1 MAGMERM
8 NRHHHWL
15 DQQIPQWVDKAIITE
30 GQAIALRA
38 LYPPGDSVG
47 LGRLLITGIG
57 AIMIGLG
64 VILLFAYNWDDMGKV
79 SKLTV
84 IFSGLI
90 GAHLAALYTRE
101 RHHVASESLF
111 ALGTML
117 MGAGIFL
124 VGQIYHLDSHYP
136 NAIFIWS
143 LGALALA
150 WVLPSLT
157 QAFMAVA
164 LITAW
169 HLSEVMDFAVANH
182 AALPLLLIGLLPL
195 VWRLHSPIL
204 ARFVSVSLFVSIGFS
219 VGIFDE
225 HLIVTTLLLTA
236 AALIG
241 LEQVLAQQAE
251 KPRELAVELAKPARW
266 VLFVLMYLL
275 TFSDL
280 TRDLLRFNWVD
291 YLASSYFIVALLATQ
306 VAFFFLLY
314 QRRVGGLIGLT
325 EIAVVLV
332 LLPPLFYSLLD
343 SRTQHALLESL
354 VWAGFNLLL
363 LAVSV
368 WLMIDGARHANRQ
381 HMLRGSIL
389 FALLAMARYT
399 DLFDSLLARAV
410 VFLLVGVALFAV
422 NHFYQR
428 NKRAAA

>member
-1 MAGMERM
+1 M
-8 NRHHHWL
+8 NRHHQWL
-15 DQQIPQWVDKAIITE
+15 ARQLPQWVDKEIISGT
-30 GQAIALRA
+30 QADTLRA
-38 LYPPGDSVG
+38 LYPLGDSIG

-79 SKLTV
+79 SKLAV

-90 GAHLAALYTRE
+90 GAHLAALYSRE

-111 ALGTML
+111 AFGTML

-124 VGQIYHLDSHYP
+124 IGQIYHLDSHYP
-136 NAIFIWS
+136 DAILFWS

-164 LITAW
+164 LIIAW
-169 HLSEVMDFAVANH
+169 HISEVSDFNFANH
-182 AALPLLLIGLLPL
+182 RALLLILIGLLPL
-195 VWRLHSPIL
+195 VWRLHSPVL
-204 ARFVSVSLFVSIGFS
+204 ARFVSAAVFVSIGFS
-219 VGIFDE
+219 VGAYDE
-225 HLIVTTLLLTA
+225 DLIVTTLLMTA
-236 AALIG
+236 AAFIG
-241 LEQVLAQQAE
+241 LEQVMAQQAE
-251 KPRELAVELAKPARW
+251 KHRELAAELAMPARW
-266 VLFVLMYLL
+266 VLFVLMYLM

-280 TRDLLRFNWVD
+280 TPDLLRVEWSD
-291 YLASSYFIVALLATQ
+291 MMASGYFVVALLASQ
-306 VAFFFLLY
+306 AAFFRLLY
-314 QRRVGGLIGLT
+314 LRRVGGLIGLT

-332 LLPPLFYSLLD
+332 LLPLLFAPS
-343 SRTQHALLESL
+343 LESGTKHNLIEPL

-381 HMLRGSIL
+381 HMVRGSIL

-428 NKRAAA
+428 NKRVAA